1 MRPRRPGNRLPRRG
15 FTLLELTAT
24 VLLLGTV
31 LLTLAPVLRQAAV
44 QRRDAG
50 HRQAALLEVQN
61 ALERLTALPY
71 DSITPEAARDVPL
84 SESIGAQ
91 LREPRL
97 TISVSETNDPA
108 GKRIAA
114 ELRWQD
120 RAGNHAS
127 PARLITWIFEP
138 PEQ

>member
-1 MRPRRPGNRLPRRG
+1 MI
-15 FTLLELTAT
+15 
-24 VLLLGTV
+24 LLGTV
-31 LLTLAPVLRQAAV
+31 LLTLAPVLRQAAL

-71 DSITPEAARDVPL
+71 DSITSEAARDVLL
-84 SESIGAQ
+84 SASTRSL

-97 TISVSETNDPA
+97 TISVTETTGPA

-114 ELRWQD
+114 GLHWQD
-120 RAGNHAS
+120 RAGNDAA
-127 PARLITWIFEP
+127 PVLLTTWIFEP
-138 PEQ
+138 PEP